1 VLNIGL
7 LAPGAVEYYI
17 GEVASSAEDYYTG
30 RGESAGR
37 WVGSLAAE
45 IGLSGEVN
53 PVHFRAV
60 LAGRDPFSGEQL
72 VHRKA
77 SGARAALE
85 VIPAETL
92 DVLQAASFLGVS
104 GQYVRRLLADGQR
117 FAQQIAA
124 DPGGDVA
131 PPKKYLVGER
141 SRGGS
146 AGVPA
151 APGPV
156 PWRIN
161 GAELMRFA
169 ESRQEKKFRPGY
181 DLTLR
186 PPKSVSVLWALGGPR
201 IAADVREAHR
211 AAVDAVVAYYEQH
224 AVRARKPKSNRR
236 VETDGMIAAAFD
248 HRTSRAGDPL
258 LHTHVVT
265 ANMTRFRDDEGNT
278 VWRSVESSNLF
289 EHAKA
294 AGCLYQA
301 HLRYELTARL
311 GVTFLPANNGHAEI
325 EGIPAEVIDLFSKR
339 RNEIEE
345 ELAATGRSS
354 ARSAQ
359 MATLETRKTKDCPV
373 DAETLTGRWVEEA
386 ASLGFDQ
393 AAAQGCVAGSR
404 EVAID
409 PDQEQRILALL
420 VGRSGICAQAS
431 TFRRSDV
438 VEAIS
443 TMVGSSAKATEIGEL
458 ADRFLT
464 GGGVVAVNVTAES
477 TRRGGRSAQQR
488 WTTVELAQVE
498 SRLLALAGQTV
509 ASPDRRLIQVAV
521 ADVVASR
528 PELSD
533 EQVAMVVAVCSSDR
547 VVLPVEGRPG
557 AGKTYATEAVV
568 AAHVE
573 SGRPIVGCAVS
584 ASAAAELESQAGFSR
599 STGEATTVAKLLYDL
614 DRFGPLARGT
624 TVIVDEASMIG
635 TRDLARL
642 AECVAEAIGRVVLIG
657 DPDQHGS
664 VEAGGVF
671 ARLCHLDGEGLVRL
685 AENRRQ
691 DDHVDR
697 LAIEDYR
704 KGLIAE
710 AVQRLDDADRVV
722 RSATAGESFDAM
734 VADWYAARCV
744 GSADPMIAGPNSTRR
759 ALNERARVILK
770 AAGELGGPAVRIA
783 GRDFQCGD
791 EVVARRND
799 RTLRTPGSR
808 DFVKNGSSGVV
819 VDVHPEDREVTVRFE
834 REGTIRVPRP
844 YLERG
849 RLEHGYAR
857 TTYGVQ
863 GHTQDVARYHPTDAS
878 GFEEGYVAVTR
889 GRRGSRLYVVDGT
902 VGADQDTHH
911 TRETERHNLDDIT
924 DAFGRR
930 RANTMAADLN
940 PDLESIA
947 SLAAVRP
954 LHALRARRQMLAARL
969 AEAPADASQVIE
981 RANRA
986 RDALLV
992 RLRAY
997 EAAGDAITPSGLRRR
1012 IEHLDR
1018 RIEAAE
1024 LQNAAREEWTT
1035 QQAGLI
1041 SEHDQLVQ
1049 AERVV
1054 EARVRQR
1061 PQAHLPVLIM
1071 ERFGPEPSLQR
1082 ERAGWTAAV
1091 TAVALHRQRFG
1102 VETDLDR
1109 AADGPAAFLG
1119 ERPGEPAAAASWDF
1133 ASSKLTALEVEPDVD
1148 SGVAL

>member
-1 VLNIGL
+1 MLNIGL
-7 LAPGAVEYYI
+7 LAPGAGEYYI

-30 RGESAGR
+30 RGESTGR

-45 IGLSGEVN
+45 IGLRGAVAPED
-53 PVHFRAV
+53 FRSV
-60 LAGRDPFSGEQL
+60 LAGRDPNSGEQL

-77 SGARAALE
+77 AGSGGPLSLAADDN
-85 VIPAETL
+85 L
-92 DVLQAASFLGVS
+92 DVLQAAAFLGVS
-104 GQYVRRLLADGQR
+104 GRYVRRLLEDGQR
-117 FAQQIAA
+117 YAGQVAAQ
-124 DPGGDVA
+124 PGTDVA

-141 SRGGS
+141 SRVGS
-146 AGVPA
+146 AVLPA
-151 APGPV
+151 ASGPV
-156 PWRIN
+156 PWRIS

-186 PPKSVSVLWALGGPR
+186 PPKSVSVLWALGGPQ
-201 IAADVREAHR
+201 IAAEVREAHR
-211 AAVDAVVAYYEQH
+211 AGVDAVVAYYEQH

-236 VETDGMIAAAFD
+236 VETDGIIAAAFD

-265 ANMTRFRDDEGNT
+265 ANMTRFRDEEGNT

-289 EHAKA
+289 EHAKV

-301 HLRYELTARL
+301 HLRYELTTRL
-311 GVTFLPANNGHAEI
+311 GVMFLPVNNGHAEI

-359 MATLETRKTKDCPV
+359 MATLETRKAKDYSV
-373 DAETLTGRWVEEA
+373 DAETLTARWVEEA
-386 ASLGFDQ
+386 ASFGFDQ
-393 AAAQGCVAGSR
+393 AAARGCVGRSR
-404 EVAID
+404 AVAMD
-409 PDQEQRILALL
+409 PDQEERILALL
-420 VGRSGICAQAS
+420 AGPSGICAQAS

-443 TMVGSSAKATEIGEL
+443 TMVGSSATASEIGDL

-464 GGGVVAVNVTAES
+464 GGAVVAVNVTAES
-477 TRRGGRSAQQR
+477 TGRGGRSAQQR
-488 WTTVELAQVE
+488 WTTVELAQIE
-498 SRLLALAGQTV
+498 GRLLKLSEQTV
-509 ASPDRRLIQVAV
+509 VSPDQRPIEVAV
-521 ADVVASR
+521 AEVVASR

-533 EQVAMVVAVCSSDR
+533 EQVAMVVAVCTSDR
-547 VVLPVEGRPG
+547 AVLPVEGRPG

-573 SGRPIVGCAVS
+573 FGRPIVGCAVS
-584 ASAAAELESQAGFSR
+584 AAAAAELESQAGFSR
-599 STGEATTVAKLLYDL
+599 STGEAMTVAKLLYDL
-614 DRFGPLARGT
+614 DRFGPLAGGT

-635 TRDLARL
+635 TRDLYRL
-642 AECVAEAIGRVVLIG
+642 AECVAEVDGRVVLIG

-671 ARLCHLDGEGLVRL
+671 ARLCDLEGEGLVRL

-704 KGLIAE
+704 QGLIAE
-710 AVQRLDDADRVV
+710 AIQRLDDADRVV

-744 GSADPMIAGPNSTRR
+744 GAADPMIAGPNSTRR

-770 AAGELGGPAVRIA
+770 AAGELDGPAVRIA
-783 GRDFQCGD
+783 GREFQCGD
-791 EVVARRND
+791 EVVTRRND
-799 RTLRTPGSR
+799 RTLRRPGSR
-808 DFVKNGSSGVV
+808 DFVKNGSTGVV
-819 VDVHPEDREVTVRFE
+819 VEVHPDNREVTVRFE

-844 YLERG
+844 YIERG

-889 GRRGSRLYVVDGT
+889 GRRGARLYVVDGT

-947 SLAAVRP
+947 SLAAARP

-997 EAAGDAITPSGLRRR
+997 EAAGGATAPSGLRRR

-1024 LQNAAREEWTT
+1024 LQNAAREEWMAEH
-1035 QQAGLI
+1035 AGLI
-1041 SEHDQLVQ
+1041 SEHGQLVH

-1061 PQAHLPVLIM
+1061 PQAHLPAQMM
-1071 ERFGPEPSLQR
+1071 ERFGHEPSLQR
-1082 ERAGWTAAV
+1082 ERAAWTAAV

-1102 VETDLDR
+1102 VETDVDPE
-1109 AADGPAAFLG
+1109 ADGPAAFLG
-1119 ERPGEPAAAASWDF
+1119 ERPGDPAAAASWDF
-1133 ASSKLTALEVEPDVD
+1133 AASKLAELDAEPAVD